1 MTDVDHNAAEEPLS
15 FEQAL
20 ARLEAIVDDLEEGQI
35 GLAEALARYEQG
47 VELLRRCHAL
57 LENAE
62 RKIELLTGADAQG
75 RPVSEPF
82 NDEPSASLGEK
93 AAARSRRRTSARP
106 AAPPSDQEP
115 PFDMDSAGAL
125 F

>member
-1 MTDVDHNAAEEPLS
+1 MAETNEDVAPESMS

-20 ARLEAIVDDLEEGQI
+20 ARLEAIVHDLEEGQI
-35 GLAEALARYEQG
+35 GLADALARYEQG
-47 VELLRRCHAL
+47 VALLRRCHGL

-62 RKIELLTGADAQG
+62 RKIELLTGADEAG
-75 RPVSEPF
+75 RPVAEPF
-82 NDEPSASLGEK
+82 GDSPAATLSEK
-93 AAARSRRRTSARP
+93 AAARSRRRTTARP
-106 AAPPSDQEP
+106 ATPSDDGQP

>member
-1 MTDVDHNAAEEPLS
+1 MAETNDNVAPESLS

-20 ARLEAIVDDLEEGQI
+20 SRLEAIVHDLEEGQI
-35 GLAEALARYEQG
+35 GLADALARYEQG
-47 VELLRRCHAL
+47 VGLLRRCHGL

-62 RKIELLTGADAQG
+62 RKIELLTGADGQG
-75 RPVSEPF
+75 RPVVEPF
-82 NDEPSASLGEK
+82 DEPSAATLSEK
-93 AAARSRRRTSARP
+93 AAARSRRRTTGRP
-106 AAPPSDQEP
+106 APPPDDTQP